1 MSQVTI
7 AAWWTVFN
15 VTAAVAI
22 STYVVYQ
29 IFGTAEVQK
38 WNESESALNR
48 KEQEEL
54 IGQKENDV
62 RKIEIVES
70 PKQNGV

>member
-1 MSQVTI
+1 M
-7 AAWWTVFN
+7 FN

-29 IFGTAEVQK
+29 IFGTAEVQL
-38 WNESESALNR
+38 WNNSESALNQ

-54 IGQKENDV
+54 ITEKEDDLK
-62 RKIEIVES
+62 KIEISVS

>member
-1 MSQVTI
+1 M
-7 AAWWTVFN
+7 VFN

-29 IFGTAEVQK
+29 IFGTSEVQA
-38 WNESESALNR
+38 WNNSESALNQ

-54 IGQKENDV
+54 IGQNGTK
-62 RKIEIVES
+62 KIEITDS
-70 PKQNGV
+70 GKH

>member
-1 MSQVTI
+1 M
-7 AAWWTVFN
+7 TVFN

-29 IFGTAEVQK
+29 IFGTAEVQQ
-38 WNESESALNR
+38 WNSSESALNQ

-54 IGQKENDV
+54 ITQKENDV
-62 RKIEIVES
+62 KKIEIIPDS

>member
-1 MSQVTI
+1 M
-7 AAWWTVFN
+7 AAWRTVFN

-29 IFGTAEVQK
+29 IFGTSEVQR
-38 WNESESALNR
+38 WNNSESALNQ

-54 IGQKENDV
+54 IAQNDTK
-62 RKIEIVES
+62 KIEIVENG
-70 PKQNGV
+70 KQNGT

>member
-1 MSQVTI
+1 M
-7 AAWWTVFN
+7 AAWRTVFN

-29 IFGTAEVQK
+29 IFGTSEVQR
-38 WNESESALNR
+38 WNNSESALNQ

-54 IGQKENDV
+54 IVQNDT
-62 RKIEIVES
+62 RKIEIVENAT
-70 PKQNGV
+70 KQNGT

>member
-1 MSQVTI
+1 MTI
-7 AAWWTVFN
+7 AAWRTVFN

-29 IFGTAEVQK
+29 IFGTAEVQS
-38 WNESESALNR
+38 WNNCESALNR

-54 IGQKENDV
+54 IAQSDTK
-62 RKIEIVES
+62 KIEISENGAR
-70 PKQNGV
+70 QNGVA